1 MKFTSTR
8 SSVACALLLALV
20 VISAASARGDDK
32 SSKDDDRP
40 QRDTGPKRW
49 EQMDYGPF
57 ISATVAATWPEK
69 NTTYKGIAFRVG
81 DHDFP
86 TGGFVFDTEL
96 LRYSAVWTG
105 GYLNL

>member
-1 MKFTSTR
+1 MNFTSIR
-8 SSVACALLLALV
+8 SSVLCALLLALV
-20 VISAASARGDDK
+20 FAASTRAEDK
-32 SSKDDDRP
+32 PSKDDDHP
-40 QRDTGPKRW
+40 RDTGPKRW

-57 ISATVAATWPEK
+57 ISATVATTWPEK

-105 GYLNL
+105 G